1 MVAFTGMAVGSWV
14 FGSVAE
20 RHGLSVALLTV
31 AAIQLLGMAL
41 SQRISLPETGNL
53 NLAPGQWK
61 EPTPTLP
68 IKSRSGPTVVPIE
81 YRIAIE
87 NILEFRR
94 AMADRS
100 ANRGA
105 AGA

>member
-1 MVAFTGMAVGSWV
+1 MAVGSWV

-61 EPTPTLP
+61 EPTPTLT
-68 IKSRSGPTVVPIE
+68 IESRSGPIVDTTE
-81 YRIAIE
+81 
-87 NILEFRR
+87 
-94 AMADRS
+94 RS
-100 ANRGA
+100 EEHTSELHLLMRLSYSVFSFTQKI
-105 AGA
+105 